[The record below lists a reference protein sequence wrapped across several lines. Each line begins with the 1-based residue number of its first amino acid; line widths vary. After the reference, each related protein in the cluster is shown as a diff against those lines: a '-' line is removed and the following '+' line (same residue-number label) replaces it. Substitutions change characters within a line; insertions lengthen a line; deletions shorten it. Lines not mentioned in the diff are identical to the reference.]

1 MKLIFLH
8 GSGGCRESWHYQV
21 RFFEDAEAIDLPG
34 HPEGEPCTS
43 IDGYVEWLRG
53 WIQERSY
60 RDLVLAGHSLG
71 GAIAF
76 LYALKYPGDLKG
88 IISVGSGARLRVHPI
103 YLEELE
109 KAIAKPAL
117 FLEFQNTGRELIQ
130 PELAEVLER
139 RSIENGPAVTLSD
152 LRACDEFD
160 IMDRLS
166 EITLPTL
173 AVCGSD
179 DVMTPPKYSQY
190 LVEKMPEARA
200 VVVPGGTHLV
210 LAEKP
215 EEVNRAI
222 ADFLKDL

>member
-1 MKLIFLH
+1 
-8 GSGGCRESWHYQV
+8 V

-43 IDGYVEWLRG
+43 VDGYVEWLRG
-53 WIQERSY
+53 WIQERSH

-71 GAIAF
+71 GAIAL

-117 FLEFQNTGRELIQ
+117 FPEFLNTGGELIW
-130 PELAEVLER
+130 PELAEILER
-139 RSIENGPAVTLSD
+139 RGIENGPAVTLSD

-160 IMDRLS
+160 ILS
-166 EITLPTL
+166 V
-173 AVCGSD
+173 AAMMS
-179 DVMTPPKYSQY
+179 
-190 LVEKMPEARA
+190 
-200 VVVPGGTHLV
+200 
-210 LAEKP
+210 
-215 EEVNRAI
+215 
-222 ADFLKDL
+222 